1 MYDRPFRKTYCFT
14 GMDLHTADLTRLI
27 KNPVKGS
34 KGRVVGIETM
44 VTTTLAGA
52 TTKPIIKCGD
62 GTTADKYGSL
72 NAGATAA
79 GSAIIAKT
87 DADGLKTTV
96 TTAVDGDI
104 TVTMAAATGA
114 GAAGA
119 GDVIITAEWI

>member
-1 MYDRPFRKTYCFT
+1 MYDRPFRKVYCFT
-14 GMDLHTADLTRLI
+14 GMDLHTADLTRLL

-34 KGRVVGIETM
+34 KGKVVGIEIM
-44 VTTTLAGA
+44 ATTTLAGA

-72 NAGATAA
+72 NGGTTAA
-79 GSAIIAKT
+79 GSAIIARD
-87 DADGLKTTV
+87 DAGGLKTTV

-104 TVTMAAATGA
+104 TVTMAASTGG

-119 GDVIITAEWI
+119 GDVAITVEWI